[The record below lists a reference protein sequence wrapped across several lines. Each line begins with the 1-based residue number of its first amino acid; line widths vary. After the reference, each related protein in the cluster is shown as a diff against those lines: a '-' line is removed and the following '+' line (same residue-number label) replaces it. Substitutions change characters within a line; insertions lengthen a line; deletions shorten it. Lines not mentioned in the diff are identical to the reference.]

1 LTKSREESNLRIG
14 NTIKTWSSYFSCH
27 FDPRD
32 VLGINSG
39 RNPAHHIPLRFIVA
53 DAPRNDKLKI
63 TKVEMSKKRRG
74 TDMQEKIFEAIHKR
88 VAEEPYARKLGM
100 KLLKVETGY
109 SLVQM
114 TFTRDMENIY
124 GMAHGGAIFS
134 LIDEAFETASNS
146 HDRVAV
152 ALNLSVNFI
161 KSPSLGAVLY
171 AEARETSLSNRIGTY
186 EIEVRD
192 EQKYL
197 IAQCQAM
204 VYRKNDKLP
213 FLD

>member
-1 LTKSREESNLRIG
+1 M
-14 NTIKTWSSYFSCH
+14 IKTSENK
-27 FDPRD
+27 RGED
-32 VLGINSG
+32 V
-39 RNPAHHIPLRFIVA
+39 
-53 DAPRNDKLKI
+53 
-63 TKVEMSKKRRG
+63 
-74 TDMQEKIFEAIHKR
+74 QERIFEAIHKK
-88 VAEEPYARKLGM
+88 VAEEPYAWKLGM
-100 KLLKVETGY
+100 KLLKLEAGY

-114 TFTRDMENIY
+114 TFTKDMENIY

-146 HDRVAV
+146 HDTVAV

-161 KSPSLGAVLY
+161 KSPSPGVILY

-192 EQKYL
+192 EQKNL
-197 IAQCQAM
+197 IARCQAM